1 MMTLAEPALTAPEE
15 RTEHPHII
23 RVPGVCGGR
32 PIVRGS
38 RIAVWHIARLFRA
51 GYTPTEIAQE
61 FSHLPLTGIYDAVS
75 YYLDHQSEVDE
86 EIVANKIENA
96 LNAAE
101 ATIDERGIVHFSTPT
116 AAE

>member
-1 MMTLAEPALTAPEE
+1 MALAEPTLTAPEE

-51 GYTPTEIAQE
+51 GYTPTDIAQE
-61 FSHLPLTGIYDAVS
+61 FNHLSLTSIYDAVS
-75 YYLDHQSEVDE
+75 YYLDHQVEVDE
-86 EIVANKIENA
+86 DLAANKLENA
-96 LNAAE
+96 LQAANA
-101 ATIDERGIVHFSTPT
+101 TVDERGFVHFSTLT
-116 AAE
+116 TNT